1 MSIVGQTH
9 VLAIFDTNA
18 SIFVAFDFPN
28 TASDPLPHHYQTLY
42 VATQV

>member
-1 MSIVGQTH
+1 MSMVGQTH
-9 VLAIFDTNA
+9 VLAIFDTNYV
-18 SIFVAFDFPN
+18 FVAFDFPN